1 MTRPT
6 DASIA
11 RAFWETYTMQM
22 DGFIDSDSLIVMAE
36 QFDAESPAGTER
48 GSEEAQLPYWL
59 CCGSLNFHEH
69 HRRVCQATPEICRWG
84 TADEHA
90 AWQQSRPDIVFKFPQ
105 KVTTS
110 PERVQIPA
118 ESKHVPL
125 PEGWVSVKE
134 LRAIPEKRTCT
145 IPTCRAEMRPGL
157 RCKNPDCGLA

>member
-1 MTRPT
+1 MTTPT
-6 DASIA
+6 DSSIA
-11 RAFWETYTMQM
+11 RAFWEIRPDLGRFARSYRDQV
-22 DGFIDSDSLIVMAE
+22 IEHAHLI
-36 QFDAESPAGTER
+36 DAESPAGTER

-118 ESKHVPL
+118 ESKRVCSCH
-125 PEGWVSVKE
+125 
-134 LRAIPEKRTCT
+134 
-145 IPTCRAEMRPGL
+145 TCRAEMRPGL
-157 RCKNPDCGLA
+157 RCKNPHCGLKE